1 MFEIAKLWIADN
13 PTSSLFLLSLM
24 AINPI
29 EKLILPSLSAEILK
43 NLHNSTLL
51 KSILNWFVVFVIV
64 SYLNYVYDQKKHS
77 IVRELNDRSVKTIF
91 EKIVD
96 SEWSVVNNDVFELLT
111 IIQASN
117 SYSWKVMQIASSLL
131 GGQIFTI
138 LGTLYIFSQNATWYV
153 TSLLIVLILL
163 GFCFVASS
171 VQGCRGDIHLYN
183 KFRSETLSNIA
194 DIISSRSI
202 LDEARNK
209 HTFIDPALNNLRN
222 QNEKEYYCRANVSHS
237 IRLVSGLSTAL
248 IYLLLFYDVLHQN
261 MSTQNFTT
269 LFLVAMQVF
278 DLPLALEGCLYEN
291 MHVEVFEKDLYEKLK
306 PRKQH
311 KIQENDNITLKNV
324 KIRHLPVDQPYID
337 LTVRIGTI
345 TSLKGSN
352 GCGKSSLLRIIAG
365 LEAPLNEDA
374 EIEAPKRLMYVPQNA
389 NLVNRSIIENVGLG
403 LRKNPSEKQITDM
416 LTKNN
421 LQSYIPVL
429 QKYMYVPVGE
439 LGKKLS
445 GGQRQIVWMLRL
457 LYSKQKFAL
466 LDEPTSWME
475 ANVTKSYLNCL
486 RKNSITALI
495 VTHDQNVQS
504 FADVELEWND
514 LIA

>member
-1 MFEIAKLWIADN
+1 MFEIAKSWIAEN
-13 PTSSLFLLSLM
+13 PSSSLFLLSLM

-43 NLHNSTLL
+43 NLQDTSLL

-64 SYLNYVYDQKKHS
+64 NYLNYIYDQKKHS
-77 IVRELNDRSVKTIF
+77 VVRELNDKSVKTIF
-91 EKIVD
+91 EKIVN

-138 LGTLYIFSQNATWYV
+138 LGTLYIFSRNATWYV
-153 TSLLIVLILL
+153 TSLLIVLILI
-163 GFCFVASS
+163 GFGFVAST

-209 HTFIDPALNNLRN
+209 HTFIDPALNNLRK
-222 QNEKEYYCRANVSHS
+222 QNEKEYFCRSNVSQS

-248 IYLLLFYDVLHQN
+248 IYILLFYDVLHHN

-269 LFLVAMQVF
+269 LFLIAMQVF
-278 DLPLALEGCLYEN
+278 DLPLALEGCLYEKL
-291 MHVEVFEKDLYEKLK
+291 HLEVFEKDLHEKLK

-311 KIQENDNITLKNV
+311 QIKKKDSITLKNV
-324 KIRHLPVDQPYID
+324 KIRHLPVDQPYVY
-337 LTVRIGTI
+337 LTMRVGTI
-345 TSLKGSN
+345 TSLKGPN
-352 GCGKSSLLRIIAG
+352 GCGKSSLLRIVAG

-374 EIEAPKRLMYVPQNA
+374 IIEGPKRVMYVPQNA
-389 NLVNRSIIENVGLG
+389 NLVNRSILENIGLG
-403 LRKNPSEKQITDM
+403 SHQNPSEKQITDM
-416 LTKNN
+416 LTNNN

-429 QKYMYVPVGE
+429 QKYMYLPVGE

-457 LYSKQKFAL
+457 LYSNHKFAL

-475 ANVTKSYLNCL
+475 ASVSKSYLNCL